1 MTHSGRGVADHSVS
15 ALAAMRVA
23 IGALAWL
30 RPDLAERLFGMRVG
44 ESPYLWRLFGIRDV
58 VVGLGTLR
66 SSGAQ
71 RRTWATFGLVCDAAD
86 GGAAA
91 IGQRQ
96 GHVPRSA
103 SALVAVPAIAVGVGA
118 WALRVGVR

>member
-1 MTHSGRGVADHSVS
+1 
-15 ALAAMRVA
+15 MRVA

-30 RPDLAERLFGMRVG
+30 RPDLADRLFGMRVG
-44 ESPYLWRLFGIRDV
+44 ESPYLWKLFGIRDV
-58 VVGLGTLR
+58 AVGLGTLR
-66 SSGAQ
+66 SSETQ
-71 RRTWATFGLVCDAAD
+71 RRTWARFGLVCDAAD

-96 GHVPRSA
+96 GELPRSA

-118 WALRVGVR
+118 LALSIGGR

>member
-1 MTHSGRGVADHSVS
+1 
-15 ALAAMRVA
+15 MRVA
-23 IGALAWL
+23 IGALAWV
-30 RPDLAERLFGMRVG
+30 RPDVTERLFGMRSG
-44 ESPYLWRLFGIRDV
+44 ESRYLWRLFGIRDV
-58 VVGLGTLR
+58 AIGLGTLR

-71 RRTWATFGLVCDAAD
+71 RRTWAKFGLLCDAAD

-96 GHVPRSA
+96 GQLPGSA

-118 WALRVGVR
+118 LALRIGGR